1 MKLYAGVDGGQSS
14 TVAAIGDGAREFA
27 RATGPP
33 ADLVGRPRDPALQAA
48 VVDTAVAAA
57 LARAGLDPALRLAGL
72 VAGISGFD
80 RGESPEPDLSARAER
95 FAVVHD
101 AEIAHAG
108 ALGGTG
114 GVVAIAGT
122 GSVALG
128 TSAPG
133 DAFARAGGWGF
144 FFGDEGSA
152 VWIARTAL
160 RVAMDREDRGR
171 ASVLAQRAVAF
182 FAIGRPDIHS
192 LRSIQH
198 AFAHGELTRP
208 ALAAFASEVLAL
220 ADRGDPDAGPVRAAA
235 CDALAQLVATV
246 DARLAPAAGR
256 RVSYAGGLFAD
267 APFAADFRGAVE
279 RRVPGAVVF
288 APASDPAAGA
298 LVLARRLAGA
308 LPGLAVVPE

>member
-1 MKLYAGVDGGQSS
+1 VKLYAGVDGGQSS
-14 TVAAIGDGAREFA
+14 TVAAIGDGERELA
-27 RATGPP
+27 RAAGPP
-33 ADLVGRPRDPALQAA
+33 ADLVGLPRDAARQAG
-48 VVDTAVAAA
+48 VIGTTVAAA

-80 RGESPEPDLSARAER
+80 RGESPEPDLGACAER

-108 ALGGTG
+108 ALGGAAG
-114 GVVAIAGT
+114 IVAIAGT

-128 TSAPG
+128 TASPG
-133 DAFARAGGWGF
+133 NAFVRAGGWGF

-152 VWIARTAL
+152 LWIARTAL
-160 RVAMDREDRGR
+160 RAAMDREDRGH
-171 ASVLAQRAVAF
+171 AGALATCALAF
-182 FAIGRPDIHS
+182 FAGGGSDIHS

-208 ALAAFASEVLAL
+208 TLAAFASEVLAL
-220 ADRGDPDAGPVRAAA
+220 AERGDPDAGSVRAAA
-235 CDALAQLVATV
+235 YDALAQLVATV

-256 RVSYAGGLFAD
+256 RISYAGGLFLN
-267 APFAADFRGAVE
+267 APFAAGFRGAVE
-279 RRVPGAVVF
+279 RRVPGAVV
-288 APASDPAAGA
+288 ASPAGDAAAGA
-298 LVLARRLAGA
+298 LALARRLAGA